1 MSNDSLAR
9 EERLKRP
16 VVEKDEG
23 GAGSIRARGT
33 LIVVTAPSG
42 AGKSS
47 LVERALARVD
57 RLRYS
62 VSYTTRDARGSEK
75 NGIDYFFVSEDEF
88 LNMRKGGEFLESAE
102 VHGHLYGTHRATLDK
117 ITGEGFDVIL
127 DIDVQG
133 AAQIRTQMPLAVT
146 VFVLPPSRE
155 VLESRLR
162 TRNLNTAADLERRL
176 CNAVAEVR
184 SFRDFDYIIVNDDL
198 DRATAALEAIIIA
211 ERHRSERQQA
221 TALEILSTFGGE
233 SFYA

>member
-1 MSNDSLAR
+1 MSNDTLVR
-9 EERLKRP
+9 KERLKQP
-16 VVEKDEG
+16 DVENKEG
-23 GAGSIRARGT
+23 SAGRVKSRGT

-62 VSYTTRDARGSEK
+62 VSYTTRIARGSEK
-75 NGIDYFFVSEDEF
+75 HGTDYFFVSEEEF
-88 LNMRKGGEFLESAE
+88 QRMRKGGEFLESAE
-102 VHGHLYGTHRATLDK
+102 VHGHLYGTHRATIEK
-117 ITGEGFDVIL
+117 MTGDGFDVIL

-146 VFVLPPSRE
+146 VFVLPPSMD

-162 TRNLNTAADLERRL
+162 TRNLNAPADLERRL
-176 CNAVAEVR
+176 RNALAEVSSYR
-184 SFRDFDYIIVNDDL
+184 EFDYIIVNDDL

-221 TALEILSTFGGE
+221 TALDILSTFGGE

>member
-1 MSNDSLAR
+1 MSNDSRAKDAGQ
-9 EERLKRP
+9 KRP
-16 VVEKDEG
+16 GVGKEGG
-23 GAGSIRARGT
+23 GAGRVQARGT

-57 RLRYS
+57 RLLYS
-62 VSYTTRDARGSEK
+62 VSYTTREARGSEK
-75 NGIDYFFVSEDEF
+75 HGIDYFFVPGAEF
-88 LNMRKGGEFLESAE
+88 LSMREGGEFLESAE
-102 VHGHLYGTHRATLDK
+102 VHGHLYGTHRATIEK
-117 ITGEGFDVIL
+117 MTGEGFDVIL

-133 AAQIRTQMPLAVT
+133 AAQIRRQMSLAVT

-162 TRNLNTAADLERRL
+162 TRNLNAPADLERRL
-176 CNAVAEVR
+176 RNAVAEVC

-211 ERHRSERQQA
+211 ERHRAVRQQA